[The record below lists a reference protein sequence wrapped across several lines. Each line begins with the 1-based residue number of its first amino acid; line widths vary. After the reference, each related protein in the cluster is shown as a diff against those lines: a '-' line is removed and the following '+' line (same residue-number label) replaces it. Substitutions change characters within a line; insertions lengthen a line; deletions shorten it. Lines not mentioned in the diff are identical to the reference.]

1 MKKIQIRKNY
11 KSKMKYSFK
20 KGYNFSR
27 IYNYIFKRNYSFL
40 TPINFILTIYLLIQ
54 NHRANNF
61 MKELSTSN
69 VFSKIEEPTI
79 DKDMIGLTYPEI
91 MFQKIKDEYK
101 NGKIISSFCDFL
113 KQLEIKLIYL
123 EKEINITKLYSF
135 YNIRT
140 SYLKS
145 KNVNY
150 DESKINEFHDIINWV
165 VIHKSNQ
172 LKGIASDKYLACK
185 YATIKLGKN
194 LCPQRIGV
202 FDTIEEIDFQKIII
216 MGNVILKVT
225 NGFADNIFI
234 SDKTTVQ
241 DIDKIKE
248 NLKYHFNRD
257 YSLMIPDFFH
267 LYSKKRIV
275 LEKTFMPR
283 DELYE
288 FRFMVFNRK
297 IKMVILNYRRG
308 VQYYDAFYDENF
320 NSIKD
325 IQKVN
330 LDITIFNKSVWNTMK
345 DYAIKLS
352 EDFPNFIRVDLY
364 VFHNE
369 IFLSELTFGSHNGM
383 PTFRDIKYFTD
394 GLKNWERCN

>member
-1 MKKIQIRKNY
+1 MKKIQINKRYKTKKNNLF
-11 KSKMKYSFK
+11 SKRFF
-20 KGYNFSR
+20 FST
-27 IYNYIFKRNYSFL
+27 IYYYIFKRNYSFL

-61 MKELSTSN
+61 MNELSSLN
-69 VFSKIEEPTI
+69 VFSKKEEPTI

-91 MFQKIKDEYK
+91 MFQKIKDDYK
-101 NGKIISSFCDFL
+101 NGKIVSSFCDFL

-123 EKEINITKLYSF
+123 EKEINITKLYTF

-150 DESKINEFHDIINWV
+150 DESQINQFNDIINWV
-165 VIHKSNQ
+165 VIHKSDQ
-172 LKGIASDKYLACK
+172 LKGIASDKYMGCK
-185 YATIKLGKN
+185 YTKIKLGKN
-194 LCPQRIGV
+194 LCSQRIEV
-202 FDTIEEIDFQKIII
+202 FDSIEEIDFKKIIK

-225 NGFADNIFI
+225 NGFGDNIFI
-234 SDKTTVQ
+234 SDKNTVQ

-248 NLKYHFNRD
+248 NLRNHFNKD
-257 YSLMIPDFFH
+257 YSLTIPDFFH

-297 IKMVILNYRRG
+297 IKMVILSYRRDEK
-308 VQYYDAFYDENF
+308 YYDAYYDENF
-320 NSIKD
+320 NSLKD
-325 IQKVN
+325 NQKVN
-330 LDITIFNKSVWNTMK
+330 LDITIFDKALWKTLK

-369 IFLSELTFGSHNGM
+369 IFLSELTFGSHHGM
-383 PTFRDIKYFTD
+383 PTFGDIKYFTD
-394 GLKNWERCN
+394 GLKNWQRYY